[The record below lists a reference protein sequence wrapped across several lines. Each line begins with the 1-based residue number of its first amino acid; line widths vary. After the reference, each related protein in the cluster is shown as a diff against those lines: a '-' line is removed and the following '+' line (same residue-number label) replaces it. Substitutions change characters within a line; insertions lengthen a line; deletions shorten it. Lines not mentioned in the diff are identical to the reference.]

1 MKKIMIALV
10 ISFVLFVV
18 LGAIASNGLNYG
30 VLEKIYNYNSSDIL
44 LDENSKLSLL
54 SYDYTGTNYGVLC
67 FNNKNLTLN
76 DNGSVSSYVVGKNCI
91 SIMANIFDVNTN
103 VNKSIMSDLVGKLR
117 ESLNGE
123 NSEIVI
129 KNDKALNPYIISK
142 NEEYIFIDYV
152 TGCLNDRTKV
162 VYYRIIIQDVNKLG
176 LELSEEDLS
185 ELEDYLPK
193 LLNILN
199 IPAEEVK

>member
-1 MKKIMIALV
+1 
-10 ISFVLFVV
+10 
-18 LGAIASNGLNYG
+18 
-30 VLEKIYNYNSSDIL
+30 
-44 LDENSKLSLL
+44 
-54 SYDYTGTNYGVLC
+54 
-67 FNNKNLTLN
+67 
-76 DNGSVSSYVVGKNCI
+76 
-91 SIMANIFDVNTN
+91 
-103 VNKSIMSDLVGKLR
+103 MSDLVGKLR